1 MDKALLLASALA
13 DIKKQVAVFQSK
25 ADEIRKLEGPMG
37 RTGDKGDQGPKGE
50 QGDRGFDGKDGKD
63 GIDGKDGTDG
73 QEGKQGISVVD
84 AKIDF
89 DGSLVLYLSNGSEI
103 NAGEVTTA
111 QAENVYA
118 MLKNGASSL
127 NELLPI
133 QTGNSGKYLTTNG
146 SSAGWTTAPT
156 GSVPV
161 YMEENEVFTI
171 AKNKQALFTREIQLE
186 AGAVIVFEQRSVLL
200 EVT

>member
-1 MDKALLLASALA
+1 MDKSLLLASAVA
-13 DIKKQVAVFQSK
+13 DLKKQVVELQSK
-25 ADEIRKLEGPMG
+25 TVEIQKLEGPSG
-37 RTGDKGDQGPKGE
+37 AKGDKGDQGPKGE
-50 QGDRGFDGKDGKD
+50 QGDRGLDGVDGKNGINGKD
-63 GIDGKDGTDG
+63 GIDG

-118 MLKNGASSL
+118 MLKNGAASL
-127 NELLPI
+127 NELLPL

-146 SSAGWTTAPT
+146 STASWADVIPVSGVFDYGLVTDVNTTT
-156 GSVPV
+156 QDYG
-161 YMEENEVFTI
+161 T
-171 AKNKQALFTREIQLE
+171 L
-186 AGAVIVFEQRSVLL
+186 
-200 EVT
+200 